1 MSLKTL
7 GAKVA
12 AKFAKETFVL
22 RQNSPGILMG
32 VGALGL
38 VTTAVLASRATLKMT
53 DVLTKADEEITEAEN
68 GDEDTKKSS
77 VFSTQVQTAI
87 TIAKLYTPAVLVGAV
102 SLAAMT
108 GSHLIL
114 QRRNAALGA
123 AYAVLNQSYKGYR
136 SRVVADQGAD
146 KDREYLYG
154 AEEKEIV
161 EEGPDG
167 PVTKTAM
174 VIDTDKINSGASGYA
189 RAFGDCN
196 PNWSRLPGVNAE
208 FLRGQQLWAN
218 DLLRVQGHV
227 FLNDVYELLG
237 FEKTMAGQRVGWVK
251 NADKDGSG
259 DGFVDFGVWTAN
271 TDGTG
276 GKQWILRG
284 STDAIL
290 LDFNVDGQIDHLL
303 RKI

>member
-22 RQNSPGILMG
+22 RQNSPTILMG

-38 VTTAVLASRATLKMT
+38 VTTAVLASRATLKMS

-68 GDEDTKKSS
+68 GDQDAKKSS
-77 VFSTQVQTAI
+77 VFSTQIQTAI

-136 SRVVADQGAD
+136 ARVVADQGAD
-146 KDREYLYG
+146 KDREYFYG
-154 AEEKEIV
+154 AVEKEIV

-174 VIDTDKINSGASGYA
+174 VIDTDAINAGGSGYA
-189 RAFGDCN
+189 RAFNEYN
-196 PNWSRLPGVNAE
+196 PNYSGLPGVNAN
-208 FLRGQQLWAN
+208 FLRGQ
-218 DLLRVQGHV
+218 GYV

-237 FEKTMAGQRVGWVK
+237 FEKTKAGQRVGWTK

-259 DGFVDFGVWTAN
+259 DGFIDFGIWTAN

-290 LDFNVDGQIDHLL
+290 LDFNVDGEIDSLL
-303 RKI
+303 REI